1 MILLEQYKAIKN
13 YEGIYEV
20 SNKGNVRTVEGKIT
34 YTEHHGVRHWKQR
47 VLKPKTDKAGYKRV
61 SLWKNGKHKDYQVH
75 RLVAETFIRKKSEMN
90 IVNHLDGNPEN
101 NSVDNLEWTNYKG
114 NLLHAYMNDL
124 NQEAQSVVL
133 FNKTTKD
140 IKYFYSESEASKFL
154 KHGKG
159 YISDALNKGKTNFGD
174 YKVYLPVGGS

>member
-61 SLWKNGKHKDYQVH
+61 SL
-75 RLVAETFIRKKSEMN
+75 
-90 IVNHLDGNPEN
+90 
-101 NSVDNLEWTNYKG
+101 
-114 NLLHAYMNDL
+114 
-124 NQEAQSVVL
+124 
-133 FNKTTKD
+133 
-140 IKYFYSESEASKFL
+140 
-154 KHGKG
+154 
-159 YISDALNKGKTNFGD
+159 
-174 YKVYLPVGGS
+174 